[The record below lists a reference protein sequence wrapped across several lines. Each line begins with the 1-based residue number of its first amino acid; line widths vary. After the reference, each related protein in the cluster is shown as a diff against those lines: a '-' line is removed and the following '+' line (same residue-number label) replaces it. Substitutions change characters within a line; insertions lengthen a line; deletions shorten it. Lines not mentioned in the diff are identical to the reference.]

1 MTGNIHHA
9 VLLWRYIALQIQ
21 KGRQTTVEENRL
33 YVKNI
38 FLAILF
44 CCQQGIALQGH
55 REVMDVDDPSTN
67 VGNFRCLMLIL
78 SQSIDIVRQ
87 KMISGPNNA
96 TWLGHDIQNS
106 IISLLAESLRWK
118 IREKLHT
125 ARYFTIIADET
136 KDISKSEQLFLVH
149 RYVFNGNTHE
159 RFISNTNCAEINA
172 EALFTYNTSALRET
186 DANCVSQCYDGASVI
201 SGHLTGVRTRV
212 TDVNSS
218 AIYIH
223 CHVILIL

>member
-1 MTGNIHHA
+1 MTGNIYHA

-21 KGRQTTVEENRL
+21 MGRQTTVEENRL
-33 YVKNI
+33 YVKKI

-67 VGNFRCLMLIL
+67 VGNFRPLMLLL

-87 KMISGPNNA
+87 KMISGPKNA
-96 TWLGHDIQNS
+96 TWLWHDIQNS

-149 RYVFNGNTHE
+149 RYVFNGNT
-159 RFISNTNCAEINA
+159 REIHFQYK
-172 EALFTYNTSALRET
+172 LCWIKCR
-186 DANCVSQCYDGASVI
+186 G
-201 SGHLTGVRTRV
+201 
-212 TDVNSS
+212 
-218 AIYIH
+218 YIH
-223 CHVILIL
+223 LQYKCSKRDWY

>member
-1 MTGNIHHA
+1 M
-9 VLLWRYIALQIQ
+9 LL
-21 KGRQTTVEENRL
+21 
-33 YVKNI
+33 
-38 FLAILF
+38 
-44 CCQQGIALQGH
+44 
-55 REVMDVDDPSTN
+55 
-67 VGNFRCLMLIL
+67 L

-87 KMISGPNNA
+87 RMISGLKNA

-118 IREKLHT
+118 IREKLHA

-159 RFISNTNCAEINA
+159 RFISNTNCAELNA
-172 EALFTYNTSALRET
+172 EAIFTSNTSALRET
-186 DANCVSQCYDGASVI
+186 DADITNCISQCYDGASVI
-201 SGHLTGVRTRV
+201 SGHLTGVRTKV

-223 CHVILIL
+223 CHVHQLYLDLVHTCRTVPHTSNFFSLLESVLLST